1 MTIVHFFVPLF
12 VLQLS
17 LVLAATLT
25 GMNVRRTVKV
35 AERDAT
41 APTAGR
47 RGRELRPATLM
58 DERLFG
64 ASSRIRERKVENT
77 FL

>member
-1 MTIVHFFVPLF
+1 MLTIVHFFVPLF

-25 GMNVRRTVKV
+25 GMKVRRMEKV

-41 APTAGR
+41 TPTAGR
-47 RGRELRPATLM
+47 R
-58 DERLFG
+58 
-64 ASSRIRERKVENT
+64 VENSARRP
-77 FL
+77 

>member
-1 MTIVHFFVPLF
+1 MRTIVHFFVSLF

-17 LVLAATLT
+17 LVLAAILA
-25 GMNVRRTVKV
+25 GMKVQRMVKVAMV

-47 RGRELRPATLM
+47 RA
-58 DERLFG
+58 
-64 ASSRIRERKVENT
+64 ENSAR
-77 FL
+77 